1 MQITSR
7 FTIAIHALAYIDL
20 FQDETRVTSNV
31 LAESIQVNPVIIR
44 TVLSKLKDAGI
55 IDARQGSGG
64 SRLAKPLED
73 ISFYDIYQAVDTV
86 DETGLFHF
94 HENPHP
100 KCVVGGNIHAA
111 LDDKLQRVQDA
122 MEAELKKISMADVMA
137 DLEKE
142 IKS

>member
-1 MQITSR
+1 M
-7 FTIAIHALAYIDL
+7 
-20 FQDETRVTSNV
+20 
-31 LAESIQVNPVIIR
+31 
-44 TVLSKLKDAGI
+44 
-55 IDARQGSGG
+55 
-64 SRLAKPLED
+64 
-73 ISFYDIYQAVDTV
+73 DTV

-100 KCVVGGNIHAA
+100 DCVVGGNIHAA

-122 MEAELKKISMADVMA
+122 MEAELKKISMADIMV